1 MEGDEPPSP
10 SYIHCRGVFFVLKDI
25 SNFKTPKRLHNPNFH
40 SPCPQHFFT
49 ASKQTPKSYA
59 SFMYRRGL
67 SKSNAKTVAARRLKS
82 LELEQTKSAY
92 KSKLKKEQSLK
103 SLSKSLTVWL
113 NFLIQS
119 PKLCGCD
126 RIGTYLVVT
135 KGKRE
140 GGDVMT
146 WRSPKRHRDMWW
158 KGENDNVDVDVD
170 LAESKSF
177 MLKNSLKDVCSFDD
191 LKQRMSVYLSVGGCK
206 EVFRVMTLVIKNI
219 DDGRLNMKSHCPIV
233 TDFGMKEKATRVLMS
248 YNPIWLRIGL
258 YIIFGGDSLLSNED
272 VNSEQ
277 ETAFLKMIIEKQFF
291 SHAGLAKAYAYNKKV
306 EGLYRPGYYE
316 TLGTVILK
324 RFLLLVLILDR
335 AKFQGILPLKY
346 GIDGID
352 GGSPL
357 LFLVKSSIK
366 SSRQVIVD
374 FLSLDVMHGEGNL
387 LAHLVIVGYKVSY
400 QQSPLVEY
408 DFRVRD
414 LFVDL
419 QDGLRLGRIIQLLLQ
434 DASILTKL
442 VVPSD
447 TRKKNLTNCG
457 IALQYLRKAG
467 VMLYDED
474 RTAIMEDD
482 VADGDKELI
491 LSLLWNMFVHLQLP
505 LLINKK
511 VLEEEICKLQGT
523 SVDQLNSIGSTLDM
537 LLNWIQVVCQKYDYQ
552 IDNFSS
558 LVDGKA
564 IWCLLDFYFRKAISC
579 SCSSKDHHET
589 RGEESIMSA
598 TDYTDAF
605 HNLILSQK
613 LTTLLGSFPEVL
625 QMSEI
630 LEHNGACSDRSVVIL
645 LVFLSSQLIVK
656 KNMDQL
662 NFHKLLDCNCQI
674 LERRRSNIEC
684 WTVNSVASSDLH
696 DEKDDSNEDAVR
708 KFKALQ
714 AWWREMAE
722 KNYKSASKP
731 LISTW
736 QSFSTSNDNIN
747 LEKGTRVGQAVEGI
761 VKQSEAEAKIR
772 GNAAQVIQ
780 SHFRRWIQRR
790 SFLKMRTA
798 VSFLQIAIRVSLE
811 VKFNSTLQDFD
822 TENVK
827 HSEIVRYVKFIVEKH
842 GFGRLK
848 KSVLFIQRATRTWIS
863 HKRLVES
870 MHNQA
875 VSSPYLVSGAMDV
888 QTCVPS
894 ILEIEKTPLMY
905 QEKGDRKLETE
916 AALKIQL
923 AWRNFTSNKSLHKK
937 CVAATKVQSHFRGW
951 QLRQRFLVQKQATIK
966 IQSHFRCITC
976 QRAFQQNKVVIRSAI
991 VIQSCIRGWIARRR
1005 ASRLWYLIVIIQV
1018 SFADWF

>member
-1 MEGDEPPSP
+1 
-10 SYIHCRGVFFVLKDI
+10 
-25 SNFKTPKRLHNPNFH
+25 
-40 SPCPQHFFT
+40 
-49 ASKQTPKSYA
+49 
-59 SFMYRRGL
+59 
-67 SKSNAKTVAARRLKS
+67 
-82 LELEQTKSAY
+82 
-92 KSKLKKEQSLK
+92 
-103 SLSKSLTVWL
+103 
-113 NFLIQS
+113 
-119 PKLCGCD
+119 
-126 RIGTYLVVT
+126 
-135 KGKRE
+135 
-140 GGDVMT
+140 
-146 WRSPKRHRDMWW
+146 
-158 KGENDNVDVDVD
+158 
-170 LAESKSF
+170 
-177 MLKNSLKDVCSFDD
+177 
-191 LKQRMSVYLSVGGCK
+191 MSV
-206 EVFRVMTLVIKNI
+206 
-219 DDGRLNMKSHCPIV
+219 
-233 TDFGMKEKATRVLMS
+233 
-248 YNPIWLRIGL
+248 
-258 YIIFGGDSLLSNED
+258 
-272 VNSEQ
+272 
-277 ETAFLKMIIEKQFF
+277 
-291 SHAGLAKAYAYNKKV
+291 
-306 EGLYRPGYYE
+306 
-316 TLGTVILK
+316 
-324 RFLLLVLILDR
+324 
-335 AKFQGILPLKY
+335 
-346 GIDGID
+346 
-352 GGSPL
+352 
-357 LFLVKSSIK
+357 
-366 SSRQVIVD
+366 
-374 FLSLDVMHGEGNL
+374 
-387 LAHLVIVGYKVSY
+387 
-400 QQSPLVEY
+400 
-408 DFRVRD
+408 
-414 LFVDL
+414 
-419 QDGLRLGRIIQLLLQ
+419 
-434 DASILTKL
+434 
-442 VVPSD
+442 
-447 TRKKNLTNCG
+447 
-457 IALQYLRKAG
+457 
-467 VMLYDED
+467 
-474 RTAIMEDD
+474 
-482 VADGDKELI
+482 
-491 LSLLWNMFVHLQLP
+491 
-505 LLINKK
+505 
-511 VLEEEICKLQGT
+511 
-523 SVDQLNSIGSTLDM
+523 
-537 LLNWIQVVCQKYDYQ
+537 
-552 IDNFSS
+552 
-558 LVDGKA
+558 
-564 IWCLLDFYFRKAISC
+564 
-579 SCSSKDHHET
+579 
-589 RGEESIMSA
+589 

-613 LTTLLGSFPEVL
+613 LTTLLGSFPELEHSLMVELVKCCGVL

-684 WTVNSVASSDLH
+684 WTVNSVASSDQQ

-790 SFLKMRTA
+790 NFLKMRTA

-827 HSEIVRYVKFIVEKH
+827 HSEIGRYVKFIVEKH

-870 MHNQA
+870 MHNQG

-894 ILEIEKTPLMY
+894 TLEIEKTPLMY

-966 IQSHFRCITC
+966 IQSHFRCVTC
-976 QRAFQQNKVVIRSAI
+976 QRTFQQNKVVIRSAI

-1005 ASRLWYLIVIIQV
+1005 ASRLRYLIVIIQRHFRGWLIRRDLLFQRKAVIKIQSAIRCLICKRAFHFNKTAAIEVQRFVRGQITRRRLLGGTSCYRATTIGSNCNTLTDCFQSFELGIVLSSVLKLQRWWRHVLLSKATSVIIIQSHIRGWAARKKV
-1018 SFADWF
+1018 SREKHRVVVIQSYWKGYLTRKESSRQMLDLRLRVQKSATNVDDGMRIINRLVSALSELLNMKSVSGILHTCATLDMTTQHSQKCCEKLVAAGAIDTLLELIRSVSRSIPDQEVLKHALSTLRNLACHPHLIEALIDSRGSVETILWEMLRNKDEGYFIACEILKKICSNHKGVEAICKLCRHVKRLNTLVEELTRKANMERRNPRSQSVRENLERRLNEAVELMKLLKHG